1 MGLSSDEL
9 CFGTGWGEPA
19 RQRHYKDAF
28 GLVVAAIRRHY
39 GIWPADECRHRQLIH
54 RLLGGDL
61 GVCHLAPRYL
71 TPAVRC
77 GVAGRVRLGR
87 RGAARPTPCGG

>member
-28 GLVVAAIRRHY
+28 GLVVAAAAAVHVLIDRRQTR
-39 GIWPADECRHRQLIH
+39 DF
-54 RLLGGDL
+54 
-61 GVCHLAPRYL
+61 AP
-71 TPAVRC
+71 
-77 GVAGRVRLGR
+77 
-87 RGAARPTPCGG
+87 